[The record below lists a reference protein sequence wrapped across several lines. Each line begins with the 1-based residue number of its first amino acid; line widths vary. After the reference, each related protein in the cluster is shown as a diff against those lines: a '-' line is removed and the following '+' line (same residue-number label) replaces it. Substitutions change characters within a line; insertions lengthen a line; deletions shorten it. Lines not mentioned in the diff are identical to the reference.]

1 MDDFHGVLAVLC
13 TPFMPDESLDYD
25 SLRRLADY
33 VVDEGAHAVV
43 CLGLASE
50 TNRLSEEEKRLVV
63 ETVVAQV
70 GDRVPVISGLQAA
83 ATVEAVRHGAVGW
96 WECGCGRPHGIAAAR
111 SGRRCRLSC
120 SSTRLLPMPWMSQSW
135 CRTVRR

>member
-25 SLRRLADY
+25 SLRRLTDH
-33 VVDEGAHAVV
+33 VLDEGAHAVV

-83 ATVEAVRHGAVGW
+83 STVKLCVKRVGW
-96 WECGCGRPHGIAAAR
+96 WKRVWSASWYCRRP
-111 SGRRCRLSC
+111 
-120 SSTRLLPMPWMSQSW
+120 
-135 CRTVRR
+135 VR

>member
-43 CLGLASE
+43 CLAL
-50 TNRLSEEEKRLVV
+50 
-63 ETVVAQV
+63 
-70 GDRVPVISGLQAA
+70 P
-83 ATVEAVRHGAVGW
+83 
-96 WECGCGRPHGIAAAR
+96 AR
-111 SGRRCRLSC
+111 
-120 SSTRLLPMPWMSQSW
+120 
-135 CRTVRR
+135 RTA